1 MVASTPSPVESKL
14 NQWQG
19 RLNELQGNKRTQ
31 AQQLLEAA
39 RTSLSTTQGKGEKAV
54 QEMGQ
59 AQKNP
64 TPQAIAE
71 FVSAD
76 NQTEAAQESLA
87 ELIRQLF
94 ELFGEQ
100 NTPEAEQ
107 VRASVALAQLR
118 QQLQQ
123 ELGWY
128 QTQLDQAEE
137 ILRTLPTEKRRPWT
151 DYRQQLSNNKNQIKN
166 FQPVVTAL
174 ESTWNDTQEAVRT
187 DPELLELAQSDF
199 ATIREEAENN
209 LQRLIAIKRP
219 TRPAEEASETQPEE
233 KSSLNLKDRRALAER
248 ASSRLGRVIENPR
261 HNEAWLFDSVARK
274 VDELQVVMNDLYRA
288 EAKYGDGS
296 TAYIVLLEQFTAGV
310 GKQPSPI
317 VGDTEHEVK
326 ARDLSSQGKGLSRL
340 LNELPKE
347 LIPHFPQEAI
357 ERIEAEINK
366 LREALQWAENYR
378 NGLNPDIPRWARQWS
393 RELGK

>member
-39 RTSLSTTQGKGEKAV
+39 RTSLSSTQGKGEKAV

-64 TPQAIAE
+64 TPQAISE

-107 VRASVALAQLR
+107 VIASAAIAQLR

-123 ELGWY
+123 ELAWY
-128 QTQLDQAEE
+128 QTQLYQAQET
-137 ILRTLPTEKRRPWT
+137 LQTLPPEKRRRWT
-151 DYRQQLSNNKNQIKN
+151 DYQKQLNNNQN
-166 FQPVVTAL
+166 QLGYFQPEIARL
-174 ESTWNDTQEAVRT
+174 ERKWNDTQGVVAA
-187 DPELLELAQSDF
+187 DPDFSELAQEDF
-199 ATIREEAENN
+199 ENITLDAESN

-219 TRPAEEASETQPEE
+219 TRPAEEASEKQPEE
-233 KSSLNLKDRRALAER
+233 KSSLNLKDRRALAVKAR
-248 ASSRLGRVIENPR
+248 ARLGRVIENPR

-274 VDELQVVMNDLYRA
+274 VDELQVVMNA
-288 EAKYGDGS
+288 ICIEP
-296 TAYIVLLEQFTAGV
+296 
-310 GKQPSPI
+310 KQDM
-317 VGDTEHEVK
+317 VMAV
-326 ARDLSSQGKGLSRL
+326 
-340 LNELPKE
+340 
-347 LIPHFPQEAI
+347 PH
-357 ERIEAEINK
+357 
-366 LREALQWAENYR
+366 L
-378 NGLNPDIPRWARQWS
+378 
-393 RELGK
+393 

>member
-1 MVASTPSPVESKL
+1 MASTPSPVESKL

-39 RTSLSTTQGKGEKAV
+39 RSSLSTTQGEAQKAV

-64 TPQAIAE
+64 TQQAIAE

-76 NQTEAAQESLA
+76 NQTEAAQESRA

-107 VRASVALAQLR
+107 VRASVAIAQLR

-123 ELGWY
+123 ELAWY
-128 QTQLDQAEE
+128 QDQIYLAQDT
-137 ILRTLPTEKRRPWT
+137 LKDLPTEKRRPWT
-151 DYRQQLSNNKNQIKN
+151 DYQLQLKNNNKNQLGY
-166 FQPVVTAL
+166 FQDEIASL
-174 ESTWNDTQEAVRT
+174 ESRWNETQGVVAA
-187 DPELLELAQSDF
+187 DPDYSELAQPEF
-199 ATIREEAENN
+199 EEIRQDAESN

-219 TRPAEEASETQPEE
+219 TRPAEEASEKQPEE
-233 KSSLNLKDRRALAER
+233 KSSLNLKDRRALAVR
-248 ASSRLGRVIENPR
+248 ASSRRGRVIENPR

-274 VDELQVVMNDLYRA
+274 VDELQVVMNDLY
-288 EAKYGDGS
+288 
-296 TAYIVLLEQFTAGV
+296 
-310 GKQPSPI
+310 
-317 VGDTEHEVK
+317 
-326 ARDLSSQGKGLSRL
+326 
-340 LNELPKE
+340 
-347 LIPHFPQEAI
+347 
-357 ERIEAEINK
+357 
-366 LREALQWAENYR
+366 
-378 NGLNPDIPRWARQWS
+378 
-393 RELGK
+393 

>member
-64 TPQAIAE
+64 TPQAISE

-94 ELFGEQ
+94 EVFGEQ

-123 ELGWY
+123 ELAWY

-187 DPELLELAQSDF
+187 DPELLEVAQSDF

-219 TRPAEEASETQPEE
+219 TRPAEEASEKQPEE
-233 KSSLNLKDRRALAER
+233 KSSLNLKDRRALAVR

-274 VDELQVVMNDLYRA
+274 VDEIQVVMNDLYRA

-296 TAYIVLLEQFTAGV
+296 TAYI
-310 GKQPSPI
+310 
-317 VGDTEHEVK
+317 
-326 ARDLSSQGKGLSRL
+326 GL
-340 LNELPKE
+340 
-347 LIPHFPQEAI
+347 
-357 ERIEAEINK
+357 AE
-366 LREALQWAENYR
+366 
-378 NGLNPDIPRWARQWS
+378 
-393 RELGK
+393 

>member
-1 MVASTPSPVESKL
+1 MASTPSPVESKL

-39 RTSLSTTQGKGEKAV
+39 RTSLSSTQGKGEKAV

-64 TPQAIAE
+64 TPQAISE

-107 VRASVALAQLR
+107 VRASVAIAQLR

-123 ELGWY
+123 ELAWY
-128 QTQLDQAEE
+128 QDQIYRAPDT
-137 ILRTLPTEKRRPWT
+137 LKDLPTEKRRPWT
-151 DYRQQLSNNKNQIKN
+151 DYQLQLKNNNKNQLGY
-166 FQPVVTAL
+166 FQDEIASL
-174 ESTWNDTQEAVRT
+174 ESRWNETQGVVAA
-187 DPELLELAQSDF
+187 DPDYSELAQPEF
-199 ATIREEAENN
+199 EEIRQDAESN

-219 TRPAEEASETQPEE
+219 TRPAEEASEKQPEE
-233 KSSLNLKDRRALAER
+233 KSSLNLKDKKALAER
-248 ASSRLGRVIENPR
+248 ASSLLGRVIKNPR
-261 HNEAWLFDSVARK
+261 HGEAWLLYSVAQK

-288 EAKYGDGS
+288 EARYGDGS
-296 TAYIVLLEQFTAGV
+296 TAFIVLLEQFTAGV
-310 GKQPSPI
+310 GKEPRPI
-317 VGDTEHEVK
+317 VGDT
-326 ARDLSSQGKGLSRL
+326 
-340 LNELPKE
+340 
-347 LIPHFPQEAI
+347 
-357 ERIEAEINK
+357 K
-366 LREALQWAENYR
+366 LRIKLEILVVR
-378 NGLNPDIPRWARQWS
+378 GRGLVDF
-393 RELGK
+393 

>member
-1 MVASTPSPVESKL
+1 MASTPSPVESKL

-39 RTSLSTTQGKGEKAV
+39 RTSLSSTQGKGEKAV

-64 TPQAIAE
+64 TPQAISE

-107 VRASVALAQLR
+107 VRASAAIAQLR

-123 ELGWY
+123 ELAWY
-128 QTQLDQAEE
+128 QTQLYQAQET
-137 ILRTLPTEKRRPWT
+137 LQTLPPEKRRRWT
-151 DYRQQLSNNKNQIKN
+151 DYQQQLKNNNIQLGYL
-166 FQPVVTAL
+166 PDEL
-174 ESTWNDTQEAVRT
+174 ESLEKRWNDTQGVVAA
-187 DPELLELAQSDF
+187 DPTYLELAQQDF
-199 ATIREEAENN
+199 ADIREDAERT
-209 LQRLIAIKRP
+209 LERLIAIKRP
-219 TRPAEEASETQPEE
+219 TQPAEEASETQPEE
-233 KSSLNLKDRRALAER
+233 KSSLNLKDKKALAVK
-248 ASSRLGRVIENPR
+248 ASSDEGRLIENPR
-261 HNEAWLFDSVARK
+261 HGEAWLLYSVAQK

-288 EAKYGDGS
+288 GAKYGDGS
-296 TAYIVLLEQFTAGV
+296 TAFIVLLEQVEAGV
-310 GKQPSPI
+310 GKEPTPI
-317 VGDTEHEVK
+317 VGDTKHEDK
-326 ARDLSSQGKGLSRL
+326 ARDYSLGLRRHL
-340 LNELPKE
+340 DGLEKE
-347 LIPHFPQEAI
+347 LKPHFPKEAI

-378 NGLNPDIPRWARQWS
+378 NGDDPNIPKWAKDWS
-393 RELGK
+393 RELGE

>member
-39 RTSLSTTQGKGEKAV
+39 RTSLSSTQGKGEKAV

-64 TPQAIAE
+64 TPQAISE

-107 VRASVALAQLR
+107 VRASVAIAQFR

-123 ELGWY
+123 ELAWY
-128 QTQLDQAEE
+128 QDQIYRAPD
-137 ILRTLPTEKRRPWT
+137 TSKLPTEKRRPWT
-151 DYRQQLSNNKNQIKN
+151 DYQQQLKNNNIQLGYL
-166 FQPVVTAL
+166 PDEL
-174 ESTWNDTQEAVRT
+174 EGLETRWNDTQGVVAA
-187 DPELLELAQSDF
+187 DPTYLELAQQDF
-199 ATIREEAENN
+199 ADIRQDAESN

-233 KSSLNLKDRRALAER
+233 KSSLNLKDKKALAVK
-248 ASSRLGRVIENPR
+248 ASSPLGRVIKNPR
-261 HNEAWLFDSVARK
+261 HGEAWLLYSVAQK
-274 VDELQVVMNDLYRA
+274 VDELQVVMNDLY
-288 EAKYGDGS
+288 
-296 TAYIVLLEQFTAGV
+296 
-310 GKQPSPI
+310 
-317 VGDTEHEVK
+317 
-326 ARDLSSQGKGLSRL
+326 
-340 LNELPKE
+340 
-347 LIPHFPQEAI
+347 
-357 ERIEAEINK
+357 
-366 LREALQWAENYR
+366 
-378 NGLNPDIPRWARQWS
+378 
-393 RELGK
+393 